1 MSGENGMQ
9 GKGTDVE
16 MTLFLGA
23 DFIVSSDHRDQIMKA
38 VEAALLPD
46 GVAGV
51 HLHAA
56 AWRQCRSGDGVMPQ
70 VNSYMRL
77 HKIGQMHLTI
87 PANSLGPD
95 SQIDVETTGSITKE

>member
-1 MSGENGMQ
+1 MATGEDIMSENGMQ

-23 DFIVSSDHRDQIMKA
+23 DFIVTSDHRDQILKA
-38 VEAALLPD
+38 VESVLLPD

-77 HKIGQMHLTI
+77 HKIGGLHLTI
-87 PANSLGPD
+87 PVNALAEGQQVD
-95 SQIDVETTGSITKE
+95 IEG